1 MYLNLKTRLR
11 SLGLYHEEFSIIYT
25 ATDEEC
31 KKPMKY
37 RQLEK
42 NEVSRVI
49 GENSGDCQEIVRV
62 WQQLM
67 VDHEPMQVA

>member
-1 MYLNLKTRLR
+1 LSLKTRLR

-25 ATDEEC
+25 AMDEEAN

-37 RQLEK
+37 KILEK
-42 NEVSRVI
+42 GEVNKVISENE
-49 GENSGDCQEIVRV
+49 GNCQEIVRA

-67 VDHEPMQVA
+67 VEHEPMQLA